1 MKSPSDSHS
10 TGGLSRRAFLR
21 NTIGGSLPLAAT
33 GSLVAANST
42 SAADNKNASSELPR
56 KQLGKDGPMVTRI
69 SQGGSMNAHSANFL
83 EIAWRHG
90 IRYFDASSRYL
101 NGQCEANIAEFLDR
115 DKARRKELFLVSKDP
130 AESPKELLTKIDQRL
145 KALHTDYL
153 DLYFIHG
160 INTRRG
166 GIAPLEWPKSDEWRE
181 VSEKLKKSGK
191 VKMCGFSCHDARLND
206 FIMAAAEGGF
216 LDAIMVAYDP
226 FHEKGGAFDKALD
239 ACHKAGI
246 GLVAMKNFRALG
258 DVPARLPDLDK
269 LGLTAREAL
278 LHTVMSDKRITA
290 MCVESTN
297 IVELE
302 ENTGAVHS
310 YDPEKGLLAA
320 NILRSH
326 RNSMEHRV
334 CPGCESC
341 QAIASAAD
349 VALLDI
355 ARYVAYYETDGKTTA
370 RDMYQRV
377 TSQELDLSRQL
388 AKEARERCRYS
399 VNYPAI
405 LERAEKYFA

>member
-1 MKSPSDSHS
+1 MKSISDSQS
-10 TGGLSRRAFLR
+10 SGGLSRRAFLR

-33 GSLVAANST
+33 GSLVAANSA
-42 SAADNKNASSELPR
+42 SAGDKKEVAPVLPR
-56 KQLGKDGPMVTRI
+56 KQLGRNGPMVCQI

-101 NGQCEANIAEFLDR
+101 NGQCEANIAQFLDR
-115 DKARRKELFLVSKDP
+115 DKSRREELFLVSKDP
-130 AESPKELLTKIDQRL
+130 ANSPSDMLANIDKRL

-166 GIAPLEWPKSDEWRE
+166 GTASLEWPKSDEWRE
-181 VSEKLKKSGK
+181 VQAKLKKSGK
-191 VKMCGFSCHDARLND
+191 VKMVGFSCHDAYLND
-206 FIMAAAEGGF
+206 FMMAAAEGGF

-226 FHEKGGAFDKALD
+226 FHEKGGDFDKALD
-239 ACHKAGI
+239 ACYKAGI

-258 DVPARLPDLDK
+258 NVPARLPDLDK
-269 LGLTAREAL
+269 LGLAPREAL

-302 ENTGAVHS
+302 QNTGAVLS
-310 YDPEKGLLAA
+310 FDPEKSLLAA
-320 NILRSH
+320 KVLRSH
-326 RNSMEHRV
+326 HDAIEHNV

-341 QAIASAAD
+341 QSIASAAD

-355 ARYVAYYETDGKTTA
+355 ARYVAYYECDGKTNA
-370 RDMYQRV
+370 RDMYKRV
-377 TSQELDLSRQL
+377 SSRELNASRHV
-388 AKEARERCRYS
+388 AAEARDKCRYG
-399 VNYPAI
+399 VDYPAVM
-405 LERAEKYFA
+405 ERAERYFA